1 MSIYSEANAA
11 FAEVH
16 SVAVLGEACSIAN
29 ANTTGV
35 FNGEQETYRFDGQS
49 QRKITIRQAVVLK
62 SNYANRP
69 ADRAVVVKGSSSYV
83 ITAITDDPCQWIIS
97 LEKRT

>member
-1 MSIYSEANAA
+1 MNIYAEANAA
-11 FAEVH
+11 FSEIH
-16 SVAVLGEACSIAN
+16 STAILGEPCSIAN
-29 ANTTGV
+29 TNVNAV

-62 SNYANRP
+62 SAYANRP
-69 ADRAVVVKGSSSYV
+69 TDRAAVVKGSSAYV